1 MKAVKNVAWRN
12 HKYMAFTFSYMF
24 FLRVIVFILTVDKR
38 ILSARYCLLA
48 IFLLLFSIHSIQA
61 KTVVIGGAPEFKTV
75 HDRTKSAPNQP
86 PPNVPPIANAGPD
99 QTITAPA
106 SSVILNGSA
115 SSDPDGTIV
124 SYSWVLT
131 TGQGSVIISNS
142 NQVIAGVSGL
152 TPGSYTFQL
161 TVTDNSGATTSDSIT
176 VTVNPA
182 IITNQPPVAIAGSD
196 TTIYLP
202 ASSFQLNASNSYDP
216 DGNITSYQ
224 WQEISGPNTAAAS
237 SMNGPEVDLSGLEE
251 GIYQFQLTVTDN
263 QGASSTATVLI
274 SVDKNSQAT
283 DQFIVFPNP
292 AQNILTG
299 RINSSL
305 NGTIRMVVY
314 DMIGRLVIADEEQKS
329 VNLYEKSLNVS
340 GLATGMYS
348 IQVNIANMKFMVAK
362 FFKK

>member
-1 MKAVKNVAWRN
+1 MEGLLL
-12 HKYMAFTFSYMF
+12 HSGS
-24 FLRVIVFILTVDKR
+24 FL
-38 ILSARYCLLA
+38 SPRYCLLA
-48 IFLLLFSIHSIQA
+48 IFLLLFSINSIQA
-61 KTVVIGGAPEFKTV
+61 KTVVIRGGSEFITV
-75 HDRTKSAPNQP
+75 HDRTVSSSSQP
-86 PPNVPPIANAGPD
+86 PPNVPPIADAGPD

-115 SSDPDGTIV
+115 SNDPDGTIV
-124 SYSWVLT
+124 SYSWVLIS
-131 TGQGSVIISNS
+131 GLGSVIISNS

-161 TVTDNSGATTSDSIT
+161 TVTDDSGATSNDSVT

-182 IITNQPPVAIAGSD
+182 INNTNQSPVAIAGSD

-237 SMNGPEVDLSGLEE
+237 SMNSPEVDLSGLEE

-263 QGASSTATVLI
+263 QGASSTATVKI
-274 SVDKNSQAT
+274 TVDKNSGAP
-283 DQFIVFPNP
+283 DQFTVFPNP
-292 AQNILTG
+292 AQDILNC

-314 DMIGRLVIADEEQKS
+314 DMIGRLVIADEAQKS
-329 VNLYEKSLNVS
+329 VDLYEKSLNVS
-340 GLATGMYS
+340 GLASGMYS
-348 IQVNIANMKFMVAK
+348 IQVNIANMKFMITK

>member
-1 MKAVKNVAWRN
+1 MEGMLL
-12 HKYMAFTFSYMF
+12 HPGS
-24 FLRVIVFILTVDKR
+24 FL
-38 ILSARYCLLA
+38 SPRYCLPA
-48 IFLLLFSIHSIQA
+48 IFLLLFSINSIYA
-61 KTVVIGGAPEFKTV
+61 KTVAIDGASEFITV
-75 HDRTKSAPNQP
+75 HDRSASAPSQP
-86 PPNVPPIANAGPD
+86 PPNIPPIAEAGPD

-106 SSVILNGSA
+106 NSVILNGSA
-115 SSDPDGTIV
+115 SYDPDGTIV
-124 SYSWVLT
+124 SYSWVLVS
-131 TGQGSVIISNS
+131 GLGSVIISNS

-161 TVTDNSGATTSDSIT
+161 TVTDNSGATSNDSVT

-182 IITNQPPVAIAGSD
+182 NQSPVAIAGSD

-224 WQEISGPNTAAAS
+224 WQEISGPNTAVAS
-237 SMNGPEVDLSGLEE
+237 SMNGPEVDLSSLQE

-263 QGASSTATVLI
+263 QGASSTATIKITV
-274 SVDKNSQAT
+274 VKNSGT
-283 DQFIVFPNP
+283 PDQFIVFPNP
-292 AQNILTG
+292 AQDILNSQ
-299 RINSSL
+299 INSSL
-305 NGTIRMVVY
+305 NGTIRMVIY

-329 VNLYEKSLNVS
+329 VALYEKSLNVS

-348 IQVNIANMKFMVAK
+348 IQVNIANMKFMVTK

>member
-1 MKAVKNVAWRN
+1 MEGLLPHLGR
-12 HKYMAFTFSYMF
+12 
-24 FLRVIVFILTVDKR
+24 FL
-38 ILSARYCLLA
+38 SPRYCLPA
-48 IFLLLFSIHSIQA
+48 IFLLLFSINSIQA
-61 KTVVIGGAPEFKTV
+61 KTVIINGASEFITV
-75 HDRTKSAPNQP
+75 HDRTACAPGQP
-86 PPNVPPIANAGPD
+86 PPNVPPIASAGPD

-115 SSDPDGTIV
+115 SYDPDGTIV
-124 SYSWVLT
+124 SYSWVLIS
-131 TGQGSVIISNS
+131 GLGSVIISNS

-161 TVTDNSGATTSDSIT
+161 TVTDNGGATSSDSVT

-182 IITNQPPVAIAGSD
+182 INNNQPPVAMAGSD
-196 TTIYLP
+196 TTIYMP
-202 ASSFQLNASNSYDP
+202 VSSFQLNASDSYDP

-224 WQEISGPNTAAAS
+224 WQEISGPNIAVAS
-237 SMNGPEVDLSGLEE
+237 YMDSPEVDLSGLEE

-263 QGASSTATVLI
+263 QGASSTATINI
-274 SVDKNSQAT
+274 SVDKNSGT
-283 DQFIVFPNP
+283 PDQFIVFPNP
-292 AQNILTG
+292 AQDILNC

-329 VNLYEKSLNVS
+329 VDLYEKSLNVS
-340 GLATGMYS
+340 GLATGLYS
-348 IQVNIANMKFMVAK
+348 IQVNIANMKFMVTK

>member
-1 MKAVKNVAWRN
+1 MEGLLL
-12 HKYMAFTFSYMF
+12 HSGS
-24 FLRVIVFILTVDKR
+24 FL
-38 ILSARYCLLA
+38 SPRYCLLA
-48 IFLLLFSIHSIQA
+48 FFLLLFSINSIQA
-61 KTVVIGGAPEFKTV
+61 KTVVIDGALKFIPV
-75 HDRTKSAPNQP
+75 HDRTTSVSSQP
-86 PPNVPPIANAGPD
+86 PPNIPPIASAGPD

-115 SSDPDGTIV
+115 SYDPDGTIV
-124 SYSWVLT
+124 SYSWVLIS
-131 TGQGSVIISNS
+131 GLGSVIISNS

-161 TVTDNSGATTSDSIT
+161 TVTDNGGATSSDSVT

-196 TTIYLP
+196 TTIYMP
-202 ASSFQLNASNSYDP
+202 VSSFQLNASNSYDP

-224 WQEISGPNTAAAS
+224 WQEISGPNTAVAS
-237 SMNGPEVDLSGLEE
+237 SMNGPEVNLSGLEE

-263 QGASSTATVLI
+263 QGASSTAIVII
-274 SVDKNSQAT
+274 SVDKNSGT
-283 DQFIVFPNP
+283 PDQFVVFPNP
-292 AQNILTG
+292 AQDILNC

-329 VNLYEKSLNVS
+329 VDLYEKSLNVS
-340 GLATGMYS
+340 GLATGLYS
-348 IQVNIANMKFMVAK
+348 IQVNIANMKFMVTK

>member
-1 MKAVKNVAWRN
+1 MEGLLL
-12 HKYMAFTFSYMF
+12 HSGS
-24 FLRVIVFILTVDKR
+24 FL
-38 ILSARYCLLA
+38 SPRYCLLA
-48 IFLLLFSIHSIQA
+48 IFLLLFSINSIQA
-61 KTVVIGGAPEFKTV
+61 KTVVIRGGSEFITA
-75 HDRTKSAPNQP
+75 HDRTVSSSSQP

-115 SSDPDGTIV
+115 SYDPDGTIV

-161 TVTDNSGATTSDSIT
+161 TVTDDSGAISNDSVT

-182 IITNQPPVAIAGSD
+182 INNTNQSPVAIAGPD

-224 WQEISGPNTAAAS
+224 WQEISGPNTAVAS
-237 SMNGPEVDLSGLEE
+237 SMNGPEVDLSGLQE
-251 GIYQFQLTVTDN
+251 GIYQFQLMVTDN
-263 QGASSTATVLI
+263 QGASSTATVKI
-274 SVDKNSQAT
+274 SIDKNSGAP

-292 AQNILTG
+292 AQDILNG

-314 DMIGRLVIADEEQKS
+314 DMIGRLVIADEAQKS
-329 VNLYEKSLNVS
+329 VELYEKSLNVS

-348 IQVNIANMKFMVAK
+348 IQVNIANMKFMVTK